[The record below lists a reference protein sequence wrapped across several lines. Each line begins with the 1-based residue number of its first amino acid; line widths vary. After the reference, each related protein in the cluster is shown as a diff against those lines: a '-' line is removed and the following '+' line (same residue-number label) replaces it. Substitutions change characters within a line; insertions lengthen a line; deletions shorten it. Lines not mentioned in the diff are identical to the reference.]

1 MHLAQYSSPCSNS
14 YQLRMLQAPRAL
26 DDWLHWRCVAPRR
39 CGDFVHPSLLPMHNG
54 HCPLFLPRTS
64 QALAALDDRMHYLDC
79 GAAFIN
85 AGGAGV
91 NASMLPGDA
100 LHPNAAGYRTLA
112 TCLDPTLRQ
121 VFAARDAAAPSEPRR
136 ALSDVDDT
144 YAHTCDHV
152 DTTSAEACAFAARM
166 AAAAAPAAQAATA
179 G

>member
-1 MHLAQYSSPCSNS
+1 MYK
-14 YQLRMLQAPRAL
+14 
-26 DDWLHWRCVAPRR
+26 VF
-39 CGDFVHPSLLPMHNG
+39 GLL
-54 HCPLFLPRTS
+54 RTS

-79 GAAFIN
+79 GEAFIN

-100 LHPNAAGYRTLA
+100 LHPNAAGYRALA
-112 TCLDPTLRQ
+112 ACLDPTLRQ

-136 ALSDVDDT
+136 VLSNVDDVDDSYT
-144 YAHTCDHV
+144 HTCDHV
-152 DTTSAEACAFAARM
+152 DTTSAEARAFAARM